1 MEMMKRDRGMS
12 GLTNAEKYR
21 GSSPQKMNMIVVKL
35 NSGAVL
41 LYNPVKLH
49 KEDAPHLIADWLAR
63 LGPVTLLVDPSSAHT
78 LMMGD
83 AIATYP
89 GKFMASISQD
99 DKCQFIVPNN
109 FLP

>member
-49 KEDAPHLIADWLAR
+49 KDDAPHLIADWLAG

-89 GKFMASISQD
+89 GKFMVGFVQQGPCTCLAPCKMQ
-99 DKCQFIVPNN
+99 V
-109 FLP
+109 